1 MREIQILE
9 SLQNDHIV
17 QLKDCFMGD
26 SADLQSQYP
35 EIYMVM
41 EYCKYDLMKL
51 LERKVRFSQ
60 EEIKCI
66 MYQIFDGLNYL
77 HEKKILH
84 RDIKDGNIL
93 LTEDGVVKICD
104 FGLARYFSR
113 DDGSVPYSDNKIT
126 MCYRP
131 PEILLGYR
139 QYTSKIDI
147 WSAGCIFLNLLKHGL
162 YIRGDDP
169 RTVFEGILEL
179 CGSRSQECYW

>member
-1 MREIQILE
+1 MADIIRGYEAEFRKVNNWKDRYTWDDSETSLGKGKYGSVFKATIKETGETVAIKQHKMTSPESYGVVITAVREIQILE

-84 RDIKDGNIL
+84 RDIKGN
-93 LTEDGVVKICD
+93 
-104 FGLARYFSR
+104 
-113 DDGSVPYSDNKIT
+113 SV
-126 MCYRP
+126 R
-131 PEILLGYR
+131 
-139 QYTSKIDI
+139 
-147 WSAGCIFLNLLKHGL
+147 
-162 YIRGDDP
+162 IR
-169 RTVFEGILEL
+169 F
-179 CGSRSQECYW
+179 Y